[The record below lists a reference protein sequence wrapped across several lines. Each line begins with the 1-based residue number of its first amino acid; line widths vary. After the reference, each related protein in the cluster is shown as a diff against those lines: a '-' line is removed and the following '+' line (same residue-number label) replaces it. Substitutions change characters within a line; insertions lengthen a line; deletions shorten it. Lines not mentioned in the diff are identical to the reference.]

1 MKTNCK
7 ICGSNTAKYKGMTYR
22 RVTEWLKC
30 TICGFEFVYPAP
42 SADEIKRY
50 YANVEYRA
58 EVLEGGTDVPA
69 EANLR
74 QEDDRAR
81 QWFEYLIEGDTL
93 LDVGSGAGASMKAFE
108 ELGFE
113 VSGVEPGPWGRL
125 YGAYESLEDVE
136 RDFDVVTCL
145 HVLEHVLDPLR
156 FLTQLKPLVRK
167 QLCIETPKYPGNRA
181 WPHLSNF
188 SVDTLLHAM
197 ELADMPAELC
207 DANYHIK
214 VAWCAP

>member
-1 MKTNCK
+1 MNCK
-7 ICGSNTAKYKGMTYR
+7 ICGSDTAKYKGMSYL

-30 TICGFEFVYPAP
+30 GSCGFEFVYPTP

-50 YANVEYRA
+50 YTTAEYRD
-58 EVLEGGTDVPA
+58 EVGVVPRSD
-69 EANLR
+69 NLH

-81 QWFEYLIEGDTL
+81 QWFVYLVDGDTL
-93 LDVGSGAGASMKAFE
+93 LDVGSGAGGSLKAFE

-113 VSGVEPGPWGRL
+113 VSGVEPGPWGREH
-125 YGAYESLEDVE
+125 GAYETIEDVE
-136 RDFDVVTCL
+136 GVFDIVTCL
-145 HVLEHVLDPLR
+145 HVLEHVLDPLE
-156 FLTQLKPLVRK
+156 FLAQLKSLAGK

-188 SVDTLLHAM
+188 SVDTLLLAM
-197 ELADMPAELC
+197 ELAGMPAELC

-214 VAWCAP
+214 VRYAPNT